1 MLAAHAKDTAP
12 CENCPLIMSECV
24 NKKKTSNNHKLTLL
38 NTRFKDRYGELIQG
52 LHLFMFLYLLGNK
65 HFVCR

>member
-24 NKKKTSNNHKLTLL
+24 NKKKLL
-38 NTRFKDRYGELIQG
+38 ITIN
-52 LHLFMFLYLLGNK
+52 
-65 HFVCR
+65 